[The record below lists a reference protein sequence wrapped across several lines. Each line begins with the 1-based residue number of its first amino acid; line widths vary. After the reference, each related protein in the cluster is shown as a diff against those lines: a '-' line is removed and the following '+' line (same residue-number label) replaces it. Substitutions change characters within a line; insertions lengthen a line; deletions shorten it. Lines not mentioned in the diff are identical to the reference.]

1 MKKIIILIIL
11 FLGYYITLSAQEEF
25 HYFNKVY
32 QSDTN
37 LMLSVT
43 ATPIDDDFMIGGFF
57 NWIDGYS
64 AFYIRKIDYL
74 GNELWNTI
82 IDGDVNF
89 RTVQS
94 GNAMNTT
101 FDGNIIFI
109 GGIGTSDLDEDFI
122 LIKVSPTGD
131 VLFKKRYETT
141 SKEGSSQVIVC
152 EEGGYLLVGFSQLVE
167 PNITPAQTYL
177 IRTDEQGDTLWTRK
191 HHENVLPLY
200 AEQTSDGG
208 FLISGYQLNTDTGYD
223 MYVLKTN
230 SHGMI
235 EWKRNYGTDEHDGG
249 CYATEHT
256 NGDYIILGMINSNTI
271 VETNLYFARLNSE
284 NGDILQEKRHQKY
297 DRYSTGATPYVDKNG
312 NILITT
318 SSHGPI
324 PFWEAAFAVFDID
337 GNMLIDE
344 PISSGFGGAD
354 YIRDLEFTID
364 GGYVLTGFN
373 YLSPQKSWVIKVD
386 SLGKSCG
393 TAPCDSTVLLDTSI
407 GDFSFGIEKENFYV
421 SPNPAVQECV
431 LHYKLPLEN
440 PHAVVEIYNQH
451 GNRVKRQLLSSAFR
465 EQQLDISDFS
475 SGIYV
480 YQIVVPSRVLFS
492 GKLVVQK

>member
-1 MKKIIILIIL
+1 MQKTIVFIIL
-11 FLGYYITLSAQEEF
+11 FLGYYSTISAQEEF

-43 ATPIDDDFMIGGFF
+43 AAPIDDDFIIGGFF
-57 NWIDGYS
+57 NWVGGYS
-64 AFYIRKIDYL
+64 AFYLRKIDHL
-74 GNELWNTI
+74 GNEVWNTI

-89 RTVQS
+89 RTVQL
-94 GNAMNTT
+94 GTAMNKTL
-101 FDGNIIFI
+101 DGNIIFA
-109 GGIGTSDLDEDFI
+109 GGIGTSNLEEDFI
-122 LIKVSPTGD
+122 LIKVDPTGE
-131 VLFKKRYETT
+131 VLFKKRYETMT
-141 SKEGSSQVIVC
+141 KEGGSQVIVC
-152 EEGGYLLVGFSQLVE
+152 EEGGYLLVGFTQIVE
-167 PNITPAQTYL
+167 PDIEAPQVYL
-177 IRTDEQGDTLWTRK
+177 VRTDAQGNILWAQK
-191 HHENVLPLY
+191 HSEDVIPLY

-208 FLISGYQLNTDTGYD
+208 FLISGYQLNSGSSYD

-230 SHGMI
+230 SHGMV
-235 EWKRNYGTDEHDGG
+235 EWERTYGTLDNDGG

-256 NGDYIILGMINSNTI
+256 NGDIIVLGIIRDNI
-271 VETNLYFARLNSE
+271 VVENKVYFARVNRE
-284 NGDILQEKRHQKY
+284 NGDIIQEKTHVKY
-297 DRYSTGATPYVDKNG
+297 DYYNPDATPHVDKNG
-312 NILITT
+312 NIVVITD
-318 SSHGPI
+318 SFGPI
-324 PFWEAAFAVFDID
+324 PLWEVAFTVFDINGD
-337 GNMLIDE
+337 ILIDE
-344 PISSGFGGAD
+344 PISSGLSGED
-354 YIRDLEFTID
+354 YIRDLEPTAD
-364 GGYVLTGFN
+364 GGYVLAGFN
-373 YLSPQKSWVIKVD
+373 YTSPQKSWVIKVD

-393 TAPCDSTVLLDTSI
+393 TAPCDSTVLLDTAI
-407 GDFSFGIEKENFYV
+407 GDFNFGIEKENFYV

-440 PHAVVEIYNQH
+440 PHAVVEIYNQQ